1 MRAIEYKF
9 SLPNYLAV
17 RTADRLPLHILQRGS
32 IPGLKEI
39 APAPKPLP
47 EADWLRIAPTL
58 TGICGSDLSMI
69 LNRSSPALMPF
80 ISFPLTPGHEIV
92 GRVTEIGADITG
104 IDSGQRVVVMP
115 VISCQMRGVDP
126 CAACA
131 RGEPGVCTN
140 TTEGSISAGML
151 IGFCRDLPGGWSQDM
166 VVHRSQIYALPDAIP
181 DRVAVLI
188 EPFSVAI
195 HAVLRDPPP
204 DDAKVLIIGSG
215 SIGLLALAA
224 LRLLGKKCD
233 VTILARHPHQIE
245 LAERFGATRVLKKKS
260 AGDAAR
266 DVVAAKRY
274 RLIKGGHSYAGG
286 FDWVFDCVGSRNSVD
301 ESLRV
306 AGPRG
311 HVVMIGCASEVSKL
325 DLSYLWAREL
335 TVTGC
340 YVYGREP
347 SLPGEPHSFEV
358 AIDLLTRHPD
368 FGLAAMVTHT
378 IPLSE
383 WRTGFQTV
391 LDRKGSGAI
400 KVVYDCQA

>member
-47 EADWLRIAPTL
+47 GADWLRIAPTL

-166 VVHRSQIYALPDAIP
+166 VVHRSQIYALPDSIP

-274 RLIKGGHSYAGG
+274 RLIKGGHSYSGG
-286 FDWVFDCVGSRNSVD
+286 FDWVFDCVGSHKSVD
-301 ESLRV
+301 ESLRI

-347 SLPGEPHSFEV
+347 SLPGAPHSFEV
-358 AIDLLTRHPD
+358 AIDLLTRNPD

>member
-1 MRAIEYKF
+1 VRALEYKF

-17 RTADRLPLHILQRGS
+17 RTADRLPIHLLERGS

-47 EADWLRIAPTL
+47 GPDWLRIAPTL

-92 GRVTEIGADITG
+92 GRVTETGASVSG
-104 IDSGQRVVVMP
+104 FASGQRVVVMP
-115 VISCQMRGVDP
+115 LISCQMRGVEP
-126 CAACA
+126 CPACA

-140 TTEGSISAGML
+140 TTDGAISAGML
-151 IGFCRDLPGGWSQDM
+151 TGFCRDLPGGWSQNM
-166 VVHRSQIYALPDAIP
+166 VVHQSQVYALPDAIP

-188 EPFSVAI
+188 EPLSVAV

-233 VTILARHPHQIE
+233 VTMLARHPHQVD

-266 DVVAAKRY
+266 EVTGARRY
-274 RLIKGGHSYAGG
+274 RLIKGGYSYSGG
-286 FDWVFDCVGSRNSVD
+286 FDWVFDCVGSRTSVN

-325 DLSYLWAREL
+325 DVSYLWAREL

-358 AIDLLTRHPD
+358 AIDLLGRNPD

-378 IPLSE
+378 VPLSE

>member
-17 RTADRLPLHILQRGS
+17 RTADRLPLHMLERGS

-39 APAPKPLP
+39 APALKPLP
-47 EADWLRIAPTL
+47 GPDWLRIAPTL
-58 TGICGSDLSMI
+58 SGICGSDLSMI

-92 GRVTEIGADITG
+92 GRVTEAGAAVSG
-104 IDSGQRVVVMP
+104 IEPGQRIVVMP
-115 VISCQMRGVDP
+115 LISCQMRGVEP
-126 CAACA
+126 CPACA

-151 IGFCRDLPGGWSQDM
+151 TGFCRDLPGGWSQDM
-166 VVHRSQIYALPDAIP
+166 IVHKSQVFPLPDTIP

-188 EPFSVAI
+188 EPFSVAV

-215 SIGLLALAA
+215 SIGLLVLAA

-233 VTILARHPHQIE
+233 ITVLARHKHQIE
-245 LAERFGATRVLKKKS
+245 LAERFGATRVLKKK
-260 AGDAAR
+260 AGDAAI
-266 DVVAAKRY
+266 DVVGARRY
-274 RLIKGGHSYAGG
+274 RLIKGGYSYAGG
-286 FDWVFDCVGSRNSVD
+286 FDWVFDCVGTKKSVD
-301 ESLRV
+301 EALRI

-311 HVVMIGCASEVSKL
+311 HFVMVGCASEVPKL

-335 TVTGC
+335 TVTCC
-340 YVYGREP
+340 YVYGREE

-358 AIDLLTRHPD
+358 AIDLLARNPD

-383 WRTGFQTV
+383 WRNGFRTV